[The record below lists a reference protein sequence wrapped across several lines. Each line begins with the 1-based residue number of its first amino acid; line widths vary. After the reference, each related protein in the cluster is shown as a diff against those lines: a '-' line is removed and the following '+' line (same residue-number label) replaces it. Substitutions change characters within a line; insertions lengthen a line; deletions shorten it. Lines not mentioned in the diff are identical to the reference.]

1 MKEYN
6 IDKIINDIDFEG
18 NMLKREGNLLLSNN
32 EINVLE
38 RYDIKYKKCMS
49 MHELIYLIEDYLD
62 NSYDD
67 ALEDLEDVSASI
79 AERNYYM
86 NTNK

>member
-38 RYDIKYKKCMS
+38 RYDIEYKKCMG

-67 ALEDLEDVSASI
+67 VLEDLEDVSASI

>member
-1 MKEYN
+1 MEEYN

-38 RYDIKYKKCMS
+38 RYDINYKKCMS
-49 MHELIYLIEDYLD
+49 MNELIYLIEDYLD

>member
-6 IDKIINDIDFEG
+6 IDKIINDIDLEG

-38 RYDIKYKKCMS
+38 RYDINYKKCMS

-67 ALEDLEDVSASI
+67 AFEDLEDVSTSI